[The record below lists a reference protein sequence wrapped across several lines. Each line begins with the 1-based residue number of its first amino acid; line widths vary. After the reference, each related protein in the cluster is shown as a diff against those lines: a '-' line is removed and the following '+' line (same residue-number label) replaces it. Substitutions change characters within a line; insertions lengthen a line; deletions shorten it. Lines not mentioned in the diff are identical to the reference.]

1 MREWPGAGIKRQKKG
16 GKKRGENRGGG
27 GVILFWNPDETGI
40 FTRKELSSCNTKWF
54 QGIINKY
61 G

>member
-27 GVILFWNPDETGI
+27 SFFFGILMKPAFSQGRSYQVATQSG
-40 FTRKELSSCNTKWF
+40 FREL
-54 QGIINKY
+54 
-61 G
+61 

>member
-16 GKKRGENRGGG
+16 GKKRGENRGG